1 MLFLVTGGAG
11 FIGSHLVDWLVRH
24 DHSVR
29 VLDNFSTGTRE
40 NLAAVSSQVDVR
52 EGDICDL
59 DTVIQATRGVDVVFH
74 LAAMVS
80 VEQSVQQPVL
90 AHATNA
96 TGSLHVLE
104 AARVVGVRRVVQMS
118 SCAVYG
124 NPEQL
129 PIDET
134 TPPDPLSPYAVSK
147 RAAEQYGVLY
157 SRLYGI
163 ETVAL
168 RGFNIYG
175 PRQDPHSPYSS
186 VIPRFLAALS
196 RGEPPVIFGDGLQ
209 SRDFVFVGDVVSALW
224 AVATT
229 DGLGGEVLN
238 IGSGKELSI
247 RDLAQTIGTF
257 LGQPIAPRF
266 EAARSGEA
274 RHSRAD
280 VSRLAERTGFR
291 PQTSL
296 REGLEAWYNSLGQA

>member
-11 FIGSHLVDWLVRH
+11 FIGSHLVEWLVRRE
-24 DHSVR
+24 HSVR
-29 VLDNFSTGTRE
+29 VLDNFSTGKRE
-40 NLAAVSSQVDVR
+40 NLASVSSQVEVC
-52 EGDICDL
+52 EGDICNL
-59 DTVIQATRGVDVVFH
+59 DTVIQAMHEVDVVFH

-80 VEQSVQQPVL
+80 VEQSVQQPVQ
-90 AHATNA
+90 AHAINA

-104 AARVVGVRRVVQMS
+104 AARVARVRRVVQMS

-134 TPPDPLSPYAVSK
+134 TPPDPLSPYAASK

-157 SRLYGI
+157 SQLYGI

-196 RGEPPVIFGDGLQ
+196 RGEPPIIFGDGLQ
-209 SRDFVFVGDVVSALW
+209 SRDFVFVGDVVTALW
-224 AVATT
+224 TVATT
-229 DGLGGEVLN
+229 DGLGGEMFN
-238 IGSGKELSI
+238 IGSGADISI
-247 RDLAQTIGTF
+247 LELAQTIGTF
-257 LGQPIAPRF
+257 LGQPITPHF

-280 VSRLAERTGFR
+280 VSRLTERTGFR

-296 REGLEAWYNSLGQA
+296 REGLVAWYNRHDHA